1 MCGEGWCFL
10 ALWPVLFQTI
20 KLSPGERF
28 KICAVRLGK
37 YALREWRISR
47 ELWLTCYYSIALQG
61 FVNISQH
68 SKFYGNNT
76 MIQYLLPELSVHPLK
91 ECGLTRLYKKTL
103 CIVVTER
110 ALGQGLWPCGIYFVV
125 VQSLSCVQLCDPICF
140 LVCKVGG
147 GAKGSRWHPAG
158 FRGPHSLSV
167 GLIPDGVVPWNIT
180 LLHAKAHCS
189 ARVPHPMGPVT
200 SSDKLF
206 IVPTFISSHE
216 IHRQYNPYLSP
227 LQNGSLL

>member
-10 ALWPVLFQTI
+10 ALWPILFQTI

-68 SKFYGNNT
+68 IKFYGNNT

-125 VQSLSCVQLCDPICF
+125 VQSLAATPSV
-140 LVCKVGG
+140 
-147 GAKGSRWHPAG
+147 
-158 FRGPHSLSV
+158 SLSV
-167 GLIPDGVVPWNIT
+167 KWEVELREVGGIQQDSVAHILFPWGSSLT
-180 LLHAKAHCS
+180 EWYLE
-189 ARVPHPMGPVT
+189 T
-200 SSDKLF
+200 S
-206 IVPTFISSHE
+206 
-216 IHRQYNPYLSP
+216 LSYMP
-227 LQNGSLL
+227 RLTALQGFLTQWDP